1 MIIFGIDPGTA
12 TTGFGVIE
20 ARDNAVSRV
29 DWGIITTRADA
40 PLGERLLAI
49 YDGIGG
55 YIARYRP
62 ERVAIEQAF
71 YAKNVHTTLLLGH
84 ARGVLMLAAV
94 KAGADIAEYSPRAIK
109 KAITGNGGAEKS
121 QVEYMIRMIL
131 SLGSAAKP
139 SDAFDA
145 LGVAVC
151 DFYHSGARSIALE
164 AGMTLTQRRGDS

>member
-12 TTGFGVIE
+12 VTGFGVIE
-20 ARDNAVSRV
+20 ARNNAVAQV
-29 DWGIITTRADA
+29 DWGVITTRPDA
-40 PLGERLLAI
+40 PLAERLLVI
-49 YDGIGG
+49 YDGIEG
-55 YIARYRP
+55 YIARYKP

-84 ARGVLMLAAV
+84 ARGVLMLAAA

-131 SLGSAAKP
+131 SLGTTRKP

-151 DFYHSGARSIALE
+151 DFYHSGLRSLTLA
-164 AGMTLTQRRGDS
+164 AGKAAS

>member
-12 TTGFGVIE
+12 ITGFGVIE
-20 ARDNAVSRV
+20 ARNNTVSQV
-29 DWGIITTRADA
+29 DWGVITTRADA
-40 PLGERLLAI
+40 PLSERLCTI
-49 YDGIGG
+49 FDGIEG
-55 YIARYRP
+55 YLTRYRP
-62 ERVAIEQAF
+62 DRVAIEQAF

-84 ARGVLMLAAV
+84 ARGVLMLASR
-94 KAGADIAEYSPRAIK
+94 KAGAAIAEYSPREIK

-131 SLGSAAKP
+131 SLGNAVNK

-151 DFYHSGARSIALE
+151 DFYHAGTRSVARSAE
-164 AGMTLTQRRGDS
+164 VAREKRKAGS